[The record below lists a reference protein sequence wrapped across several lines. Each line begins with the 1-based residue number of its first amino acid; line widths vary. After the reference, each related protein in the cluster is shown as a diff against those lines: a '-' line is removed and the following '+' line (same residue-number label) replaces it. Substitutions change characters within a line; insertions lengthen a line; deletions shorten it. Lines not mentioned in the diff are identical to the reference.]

1 MTWFLYASAC
11 VRGSKIFQDSIWFRL
26 TDGGHHFHQL
36 FWKVECNRPAGKEGQ
51 STSAHSSPKAK
62 RDSQRR
68 KRTAPVF
75 GLEPLSMD
83 LKPGESVDLVLPGFS
98 RKAQVSMESS
108 PYFQL
113 AGPSDACR
121 AVPGGAI
128 TDVHVH
134 FTPDE
139 NKVYSHELVC
149 VSGEERIVVPIRAIP
164 ARAILDFPDELD
176 FSKCPVKGST
186 RKSLLIQNCGSVAA
200 HYQLGTESP
209 FSVVPAEGILGPGHT
224 MQVTV
229 GFHPLTRGDH
239 FGSLVARCIGEES
252 FFTFLRAEAADVNI
266 GLSTYSMKVEKT
278 FITTSS
284 HTSMFIRNRS
294 NITAHFQWKMFPT
307 EEADNEEK
315 RSQKVQEEKAKLQE
329 DPLLFSNDFFFIE
342 PMEGE
347 IGPRCSAEIK
357 VTFKP
362 LEALEYQS
370 VAYCDISGR
379 ESRLA
384 LHLRGEGRRPLV
396 ELSCDTLNLGEV
408 FVKTAHTHEVKLMN
422 KGVLDAPFT
431 YIPSNTEVGCCF
443 KFVPEEGLIA
453 PGGIQTIQI
462 SLDAAV
468 LGRFEEPFQFRVAGS
483 PTPVILTIEGCVVG
497 PTLHFDTDELDFG
510 DISFGFPYTKT
521 CRLTNTSRVSDDG
534 TQPAVSSFEQIL
546 SDSEPS
552 WREGIHFS
560 VKPREFTLNPSERTL
575 QSQEHQ
581 DIEVTLCSNTV
592 TEYNRKLLVDLEWFG
607 KGVASLIIKAS
618 ISDSLGVISL
628 PKCFIPELQ
637 VYPQNRGIHECDLKA
652 PFVRK
657 FFIWNNT
664 HLPGCYGLI
673 PQACKP
679 HCYVIEPREGVI
691 PARGDVPVTVTAT
704 LDDTGVFADALQ
716 LFIGNRLWTTS
727 TLLAFGTGTTIVT
740 DKPFAPELNL
750 GYQFSLLPCAHQFR
764 LTDGGHHFHQLFWKV
779 ECNRPAGKEGQ
790 STSAHSSPK
799 AKRDSQRRKHTA
811 PVFGLEPLSMDL
823 KPGESVDLVLPGF
836 SRKAQVSM
844 ESSPYFQLAGPS
856 DACRAVPGGAI
867 TDVHVHFT
875 PDENKVYSHELVCVS
890 GEERIVVPIRA
901 IPARAILDF
910 PDELDFS
917 KCPVKGSTRKSLLI
931 QNCGSVAAHYQL
943 GTESP
948 FSVVPAEG
956 ILGPGHTMQV
966 TVGFHPLTRGDHFG
980 SLVARCIGEESF
992 FTFLR
997 AEAADVNIGLSTYS
1011 LKVEKTFITTSS
1023 HTSMFIRNRSN
1034 ITAHFQ
1040 WKMFPTEEADNEE
1053 KRRQCDLLE
1062 PPPKVW
1068 MEDFMEEKKIKKVKG
1083 FCENRTSLLSQKVQ
1097 EEKAKV
1103 QEDPLL
1109 FSNDFF
1115 FIEPMEGEI
1124 GPRCSAEIKVTFKP
1138 LEALEYQ
1145 SVAYCDISG
1154 RESRLAL
1161 HLRGEGRRPLVEL
1174 SCDTLNLGE
1183 VFVKTAHTHEVKL
1196 MNKGVLDA
1204 PFTYIP
1210 SNTEV
1215 GCCFKFVPEEG
1226 LIAPGGIQTIQISL
1240 DAAVLGRFEEPFQ
1253 FRVAGSPT
1261 PVILTIEGC
1270 VVGPTLH
1277 FDTDELDFGDISFG
1291 FPYTKTCRLTNTSRV
1306 SDDGTQPAVS
1316 SFEQILSDSEPSW
1329 REGIHFSVKPREFT
1343 LNPSER
1349 TLQSQEH
1356 QDIEVTLCSNTVT
1369 EYNRKLLVDLEWF
1382 GKGVASLIIKAR
1394 CFVPELQVYPQN
1406 RGFHECD
1413 LKAPF
1418 VRKFFIWNNTHL
1430 PGCYGL
1436 IPQEP
1441 EEDSPV
1447 LYSSPRPCGILQ
1459 PRSAAE
1465 IPVTVE
1471 IQRLGKRC
1479 TSVCTGVFGDARNP
1493 LRTELQ
1499 SLGRLSAVY
1508 ISPRLIEFGR
1518 ILVLRPNSQAFGLFN
1533 EGLVDLDFRLEIAC
1547 KPHCYVIEPREGVIP
1562 ARGDVPVT
1570 VTATLD
1576 DTGVFADALQLFIGN
1591 RLWTTSTLL
1600 AFGTGTTIVT
1610 DKPFAPELNLGYQ
1623 FSLLPCARQFRLTDG
1638 GHHFHQLFWKVECN
1652 RPAGKEGQSTSAHS
1666 SPKAK
1671 RDSQRPERT
1680 APVFGLEPL
1689 SMDLKPG
1696 ESVDLVLP
1704 GFSRKAQVVQNY
1716 AICEAV
1722 IGTGGSMKKITE
1734 ATITC
1739 EFIDPTINLSARQFS
1754 FRVEKKPSDVL
1765 TLQYQPLAIKN
1776 TCRLPLDLMLY
1787 LEQPFQVCS
1796 EDQQP
1801 LPHGQPVTVDVGQ
1814 TCHLYIAFDPAY
1826 GLDFNSWKTMKILKI
1841 EMVRGHPYVE
1851 RITLCG
1857 EAHFPNLQIQPS
1869 TLEFGGIVAGTKQ
1882 ERSLEM
1888 TNCSPLPVKYHWS
1901 FQMDDHVKK
1910 LRHELCPPKSQ
1921 PKPPTTVS
1929 FPLDKPATQWRHFK
1943 IRKAEEPATALE
1955 ESRDLG
1961 QSSGAEVPPRTW
1973 EKYYVP
1979 PGLEGVTFFMD
1990 LGYTPLETEKVF
2002 STLPV
2007 SGVLQPGETQQASF
2021 TFFGLLDTIARV
2033 TALCHVEG
2041 GPTYKVK
2048 LTGEA
2053 SRVSYLLSSREIDC
2067 GLQMFNEIHHT
2078 TVTLENTC
2086 KIKFNWV
2093 LNPSTADQDLPGV
2106 FLVKPTGGSIAPGET
2121 QELNFSY
2128 VPGLPGAFSRTY
2140 HLKVGDLE
2148 PESIR
2153 LKGEA
2158 SFPMFSVNLPWNI
2171 KGNEKYKEPLERHVK
2186 QQQQPSQRKE
2196 SAVVK
2201 KTQSPKTKTLKSQPP
2216 TRNRKTQNR
2225 KPGLLGSGDTTDAQ
2239 LQIIMAEKAGLEV
2252 QQKLSSHPPKS
2263 GFPDEELLQSLINI
2277 EPLEYVLDLG
2287 SVFKGCT
2294 ERRTLEITNPGEMLL
2309 SFRMDV
2315 SVLQDTGFS
2324 VDLDQ
2329 MEDLPP
2335 RHTVTF
2341 EVCFESACRPQGDV
2355 DVLLPIKVE
2364 KGPTSHIRLHA
2375 AVVELSLRLSKNTL
2389 EFSDTLVGQC
2399 QTETVRLYNW
2409 FHVPCTWF
2417 ITAIQPVMEV
2427 KTPALHQKKQ
2437 ALEDEPCPF
2446 EVMPSEGTL
2455 EAGSWQDLKIRFT
2468 PNEDR
2473 SYKNELKLNVCE
2485 SSNCLMLHLSGQG
2498 LEPRLEFSPP
2508 ALEMGWVLVDSDG
2521 VEATV
2526 VVKIPCNFP
2535 IEFYS
2540 LDFDEQYLEEEK
2552 ILRTA
2557 VGSEYQK
2564 KFLMPPRA
2572 VGETLPPELLEYYE
2586 AQKRLN
2592 AQQGEVKAMAE
2603 AEAEAMGEAEAAHH
2617 RAVPF
2622 YPEAMVKATGN
2633 PVSRAVIRH
2642 LGIDQ
2647 SSERCEAQQDKGI
2660 VVIVHGPPLAGKTE
2674 MAAALCHHYDAAPL
2688 SLDTVVKEAIAND
2701 GSQAGLRARELCTE
2715 AAMELKSKNEGNA
2728 AKKRQLA
2735 LLAKRRQASQEK
2747 MNKKNAK
2754 GKSTPAQKKTE
2765 PASKPQW
2772 STLQFTV
2779 STAPAPQ
2786 QMNITS
2792 SCGEELNCLSC
2803 VLPEDLLVEILCE
2816 RLKHED
2822 CCKGVVFDGLESLFA
2837 RSLESSLLCVLT
2849 AVKNRHYIYVVHVHR
2864 DYASWKARKEAEI
2877 QRKEDERQREEL
2889 QREEALQRN
2898 RERALRMDEEEYDAL
2913 PEEEKAAVDEIIW
2926 ELNHMRR
2933 ERRVSDTENILGIVQ
2948 AENIKISAKVYDV
2961 SLRIDMPEGPDGSL
2975 EFGTINVLDKVK
2987 KVLSLKNKGV
2997 YNIEYSFTLKGA
3009 GPRTQNLA
3017 SHFSVEPRSGMLTA
3031 SQPGVNIEMLFHPTS
3046 EIFLKNK
3053 PILYCQVI
3061 DGSSGE
3067 GGQTVAE
3074 IPLRVSARA
3083 VYSKYSIEP
3092 ASPID
3097 FGAMLEGTKK
3107 TQTVILENK
3116 GMLSFEFY
3124 IHQAPEDASA
3134 WESQSS
3140 KQEQSA
3146 PSAAKR
3152 STGKKSSSLTQGPLS
3167 LGMFTVSPCSGSVG
3181 PWGQQKITVECL
3193 AGQEGTCEEQ
3203 LYIDITGRDPRDNPL
3218 GIPFTLTAESCL
3230 PGLVEDV
3237 LSIFKEY
3244 PICSSTDLS
3253 RKLRSVEGV
3262 GLFIRDGNKFIFN
3275 EVLVAQEAEAHF
3287 NIYHASSLPCDVVL
3301 SIRPLRGKDK
3311 SPVNNV
3317 FKLYAVKMSIQGSS
3331 CAVAT
3336 VTFTPPDEQ
3345 TYDCTFKASLVI
3357 PEGPVK
3363 FKPQILTFTIS
3374 GKGHEP
3380 QLTVVCP
3387 SACSRRGNSELC
3399 FKRLRLGESEML
3411 PLVIQ
3416 NKGIIPVKFTLHLED
3431 EHGAFLLKGRGS
3443 TLERFYTEDAEDD
3456 SAVHERK
3463 PPKPFLLLRPG
3474 ESTKFDVIFKP
3485 TLAQRLEGR
3494 IRALVGDK
3502 YSNKTLMELVGEGHK
3517 DEFTLDGLEEGTQE
3531 RNAESILKKDII
3543 DAVRANHIQFGDCS
3557 VGEPCNRTF
3566 TITNH
3571 TCTKVMRFEWEANAP
3586 FQFSPKVGH
3595 LHPGCAKDITV
3606 TLKSDV
3612 PATFRRHL
3620 VKCKVTEINFE
3631 LPGGE
3636 VQDCDNKMRIV
3647 TWNQTT
3653 REEPAARWPGKRKVV
3668 KRVPEP
3674 AHAVLE
3680 DSSQEAE
3687 LYLSAVVACNQ
3698 LKLNTTVVQLKDPLP
3713 FQTRRATFRM
3723 HNTAGKVALEYS
3735 WEEAADSEAVK
3746 KPFSTTLM
3754 RRFLSSATV
3763 RHQKKLVSRFWWEQ
3777 DHPFEIHPSELWQ
3790 LQQLAEQH
3798 DSEQQQQQQQEEED
3812 SKEQQQPEEQQLSE
3826 EEWLYIEEEE
3836 EEEEEEFSE
3845 EPFYEDEAE
3854 FPEID
3859 PNDMTKLSEEEQLSE
3874 KIAQRAEIPKQV
3886 TSNHGEANG
3895 TEPCGWTASIYIP
3908 EGEGSGQ
3915 DWEAYSAQH

>member
-1 MTWFLYASAC
+1 MESSDAREQQRLDPTERRRNQLSSTPRKKRSFRVSPPE
-11 VRGSKIFQDSIWFRL
+11 VVFQNFVVHEVYEMVVSL
-26 TDGGHHFHQL
+26 MN
-36 FWKVECNRPAGKEGQ
+36 K
-51 STSAHSSPKAK
+51 
-62 RDSQRR
+62 
-68 KRTAPVF
+68 
-75 GLEPLSMD
+75 
-83 LKPGESVDLVLPGFS
+83 GENLQGV
-98 RKAQVSMESS
+98 QVSMESS

-200 HYQLGTESP
+200 HYQLSTESP

-229 GFHPLTRGDH
+229 GFHPLTCGDH
-239 FGSLVARCIGEES
+239 FGSLVARCTGEES
-252 FFTFLRAEAADVNI
+252 FFTFLHAEAADVNI
-266 GLSTYSMKVEKT
+266 GLSTYSM
-278 FITTSS
+278 
-284 HTSMFIRNRS
+284 
-294 NITAHFQWKMFPT
+294 
-307 EEADNEEK
+307 
-315 RSQKVQEEKAKLQE
+315 
-329 DPLLFSNDFFFIE
+329 
-342 PMEGE
+342 
-347 IGPRCSAEIK
+347 
-357 VTFKP
+357 
-362 LEALEYQS
+362 
-370 VAYCDISGR
+370 
-379 ESRLA
+379 
-384 LHLRGEGRRPLV
+384 
-396 ELSCDTLNLGEV
+396 
-408 FVKTAHTHEVKLMN
+408 
-422 KGVLDAPFT
+422 
-431 YIPSNTEVGCCF
+431 
-443 KFVPEEGLIA
+443 
-453 PGGIQTIQI
+453 
-462 SLDAAV
+462 
-468 LGRFEEPFQFRVAGS
+468 
-483 PTPVILTIEGCVVG
+483 
-497 PTLHFDTDELDFG
+497 
-510 DISFGFPYTKT
+510 
-521 CRLTNTSRVSDDG
+521 
-534 TQPAVSSFEQIL
+534 
-546 SDSEPS
+546 
-552 WREGIHFS
+552 
-560 VKPREFTLNPSERTL
+560 
-575 QSQEHQ
+575 
-581 DIEVTLCSNTV
+581 
-592 TEYNRKLLVDLEWFG
+592 
-607 KGVASLIIKAS
+607 
-618 ISDSLGVISL
+618 
-628 PKCFIPELQ
+628 
-637 VYPQNRGIHECDLKA
+637 
-652 PFVRK
+652 
-657 FFIWNNT
+657 
-664 HLPGCYGLI
+664 
-673 PQACKP
+673 
-679 HCYVIEPREGVI
+679 
-691 PARGDVPVTVTAT
+691 
-704 LDDTGVFADALQ
+704 
-716 LFIGNRLWTTS
+716 
-727 TLLAFGTGTTIVT
+727 
-740 DKPFAPELNL
+740 
-750 GYQFSLLPCAHQFR
+750 
-764 LTDGGHHFHQLFWKV
+764 
-779 ECNRPAGKEGQ
+779 
-790 STSAHSSPK
+790 
-799 AKRDSQRRKHTA
+799 
-811 PVFGLEPLSMDL
+811 
-823 KPGESVDLVLPGF
+823 
-836 SRKAQVSM
+836 
-844 ESSPYFQLAGPS
+844 
-856 DACRAVPGGAI
+856 
-867 TDVHVHFT
+867 
-875 PDENKVYSHELVCVS
+875 
-890 GEERIVVPIRA
+890 
-901 IPARAILDF
+901 
-910 PDELDFS
+910 
-917 KCPVKGSTRKSLLI
+917 
-931 QNCGSVAAHYQL
+931 
-943 GTESP
+943 
-948 FSVVPAEG
+948 
-956 ILGPGHTMQV
+956 
-966 TVGFHPLTRGDHFG
+966 
-980 SLVARCIGEESF
+980 
-992 FTFLR
+992 
-997 AEAADVNIGLSTYS
+997 
-1011 LKVEKTFITTSS
+1011 KVEKTFITTSS

-1394 CFVPELQVYPQN
+1394 CFIPELQVYPQN

-1518 ILVLRPNSQAFGLFN
+1518 MPVLRPNSQAFGLFN

-1562 ARGDVPVT
+1562 ARGDVHVT

-1638 GHHFHQLFWKVECN
+1638 GHHFHQLFWKAECN

-1671 RDSQRPERT
+1671 RDSQRPKRT

-1754 FRVEKKPSDVL
+1754 FQVEKKPSDVL

-2002 STLPV
+2002 STLPM

-2086 KIKFNWV
+2086 NMEFNWV

-2106 FLVKPTGGSIAPGET
+2106 FLVKPTAGSIAPGET

-2252 QQKLSSHPPKS
+2252 QQKLSSHPLKS

-2375 AVVELSLRLSKNTL
+2375 AVIELSLRLSKNTL

-2786 QMNITS
+2786 QLNITS

-2803 VLPEDLLVEILCE
+2803 VLPEHLLVEILCE

-3074 IPLRVSARA
+3074 IPLRVSVRA

-3124 IHQAPEDASA
+3124 IHRAPEDASA

-3167 LGMFTVSPCSGSVG
+3167 LGMFTVSPCSGSIS

-3687 LYLSAVVACNQ
+3687 LYLSAIVACSQ

-3754 RRFLSSATV
+3754 RRFLSSTTV

-3895 TEPCGWTASIYIP
+3895 TEPCGWRRRKRIRQVV
-3908 EGEGSGQ
+3908 GSGASRERASGTGWVQ
-3915 DWEAYSAQH
+3915 AGRAAAEMESSDAREQQRLDPTERRRNQLSSTPRKKRSFRVSPPEVVFQNFVVHEVYEMVVSLMNKGEVCICSQ